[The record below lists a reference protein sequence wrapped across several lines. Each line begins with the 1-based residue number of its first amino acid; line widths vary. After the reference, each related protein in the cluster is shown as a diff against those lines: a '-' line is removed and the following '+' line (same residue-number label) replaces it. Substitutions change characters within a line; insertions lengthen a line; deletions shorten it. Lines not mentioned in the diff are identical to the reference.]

1 MLEIVH
7 GDAPGKTEK
16 TLNFRNFTVNVLG
29 HSNPTA
35 HPSQEDTSDRKQG
48 RDGKQI
54 KLTGHSS
61 LLDKFLPS

>member
-1 MLEIVH
+1 MAMHQV
-7 GDAPGKTEK
+7 KKKK
-16 TLNFRNFTVNVLG
+16 TLKFRNFNVNVLG

-61 LLDKFLPS
+61 VLDKLLPS